1 MYRLLQKW
9 IMVWIESL
17 AMETWITQVFAGT
30 PDIFLGIA
38 LLVIFGLAGYFRMNM
53 MAMFFMI
60 AVFLLMFSAFISSTI
75 TILVIIIGGLLIGY
89 SVSRIFG

>member
-1 MYRLLQKW
+1 
-9 IMVWIESL
+9 MVWIESL

-60 AVFLLMFSAFISSTI
+60 AVLLLMFSAFISSTI

>member
-1 MYRLLQKW
+1 
-9 IMVWIESL
+9 MVWIESL

>member
-38 LLVIFGLAGYFRMNM
+38 LLVIFGLAGYFRMNI